1 MGEKLNTTEDTFVED
16 DLEAR
21 LAAVEAELDRISPDW
36 RDAPGASATV

>member
-1 MGEKLNTTEDTFVED
+1 MGDNTVENARAD

-36 RDAPGASATV
+36 RETPASATV